1 MASRQVSQ
9 YAIRVSDLK
18 ARKRRYNWTMLR
30 GTKKRFS
37 GVPVLM
43 RTLDIIEFLRE
54 SDSPLR
60 MREISN
66 ATGIS
71 PSTTYRVLWTLVR
84 RGYVVRDIEGRFSL
98 LNRPEINIPQIEPGL
113 RRLLTTEWGR
123 RPT

>member
-1 MASRQVSQ
+1 
-9 YAIRVSDLK
+9 
-18 ARKRRYNWTMLR
+18 MLQ

-54 SDSPLR
+54 NASPLR

-66 ATGIS
+66 ATGVS
-71 PSTTYRVLWTLVR
+71 PTTTYRVLWTLVR
-84 RGYVVRDIEGRFSL
+84 RGYVVRDIGGRFSL
-98 LNRPEINIPQIEPGL
+98 LNRPEISIPQIEPELRGL
-113 RRLLTTEWGR
+113 HATEYGR